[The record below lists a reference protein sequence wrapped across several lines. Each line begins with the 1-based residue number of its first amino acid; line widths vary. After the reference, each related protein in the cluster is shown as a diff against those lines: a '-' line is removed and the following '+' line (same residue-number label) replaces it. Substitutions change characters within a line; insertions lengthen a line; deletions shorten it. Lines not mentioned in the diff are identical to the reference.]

1 MPKSIA
7 IACQGGGSHTVFSAG
22 VLQTILS
29 ENVDND
35 AFEIVALSG
44 TSGGAI
50 CALLAWYGLIRDGLQ
65 TPGGIVDGKR
75 EAIRLLN
82 DFWTKGWPEGNSAQ
96 TYRDAMRKFV
106 EGLQSMRPW
115 EAAIPLADRSRNDL
129 VQWAGRWMATPAV
142 AAYPEVSPYFLTAIL
157 DAPGLALMPGFE
169 VLKRE
174 IDVQEAL
181 RSLLSAYVDFD
192 EIEDIAARDWYRPAL
207 LVGAADVLAGRF
219 KIFTSKTDRYLWRVN
234 GITADAVI
242 ASAAIP
248 TVMRGVNLG
257 GSVFWDGLFCQN
269 PPLHDLPGVH
279 LESDPQRDPDEIWII
294 RINPVSISE
303 EPRTITDIQDRRNEM
318 AGNVSLGFEVRTI
331 RKMNELVDSGVI
343 QDPRYKH
350 IDIREIGMSESIG
363 RDLDALSKFDR
374 RPSLMDRLM
383 NDGKRQAATFL
394 QNWNSTHGS

>member
-29 ENVDND
+29 ENVAND

-44 TSGGAI
+44 TSGGAF
-50 CALLAWYGLIRDGLQ
+50 CALLAWYGLIRDGLE
-65 TPGGIVDGKR
+65 TPGGVVDGKR
-75 EAIRLLN
+75 DAIRLLN

-96 TYRDAMRKFV
+96 TYREAVRTFV
-106 EGLQSMRPW
+106 EGLQSMPPW
-115 EAAIPLADRSRNDL
+115 EAAIPLADRARNDF
-129 VQWAGRWMATPAV
+129 VQWAGQWMATPAV
-142 AAYPEVSPYFLTAIL
+142 AVYPEVSPYFLTALL
-157 DAPGLALMPGFE
+157 DVPGLSLMPGFE

-181 RSLLSAYVDFD
+181 RLLISAYVDFD
-192 EIEDIAARDWYRPAL
+192 EIEDIATRDGYRPAL

-219 KIFTSKTDRYLWRVN
+219 KIFTSKTDRYLWREN
-234 GITADAVI
+234 GITADAVV

-248 TVMRGVNLG
+248 TIMRGVKLG

-269 PPLHDLPGVH
+269 PPLHDLPGIH
-279 LESDPQRDPDEIWII
+279 LDGDPPRNPDEIWII
-294 RINPVSISE
+294 RINPVRISE

-331 RKMNELVDSGVI
+331 RKMNELVDSEVI
-343 QDPRYKH
+343 QDPHYKH
-350 IDIREIGMSESIG
+350 IDIREIAMSESIA
-363 RDLDALSKFDR
+363 RDLDALSKMDR
-374 RPSLMDRLM
+374 KPSLMGRLM
-383 NDGKRQAATFL
+383 DDGKRQAAAFL
-394 QNWNSTHGS
+394 QDWNSTHGS